1 MSSAEISDLRT
12 QAKERSLPRVVVV
25 GAGFG
30 GLSVVRG
37 LKLAP
42 AFVTVI
48 DKTNHNLFQPL
59 LYQVATA
66 ALAPSDIAVPVRGLF
81 SDMPR
86 VGTLMGE
93 VEGVDVVR
101 KVVKVKDVPD
111 IPYDYLVLATG
122 SVYAWFGHDEWSK
135 HAFTLKTLD
144 QALALRSSLLA
155 AFEWA
160 ESRTDPDE
168 IRKLLTF
175 VVVGGGPTG
184 VEMAGA
190 IAELAHATLKRD
202 FRRIQPSWARIVLCE
217 GGDQLLT
224 GFPKH
229 LFDYARTHL
238 EELGVEVKTGT
249 QVEAVD
255 RDGVMAGGERIP
267 AANVLWAAGTA
278 ATPVADWIGAE
289 KGKGDAVRIGPDCS
303 VAGHPDIYAIGD
315 CTYLEGADGKRLPGV
330 APVAKQQGAYVAKVL
345 MARLIGVPPPP
356 PFSYDDQGQ
365 LAMVGRSAAI
375 ADLGRVKMT
384 GVIGWLLWS
393 IVHLYFLIGA
403 KNRVAVYFSWVWA
416 WLTYGR
422 GARLIT
428 SMTPQTREELGYLDR
443 IANHR
448 TTLRGE

>member
-1 MSSAEISDLRT
+1 MTSTGVSAAMAE
-12 QAKERSLPRVVVV
+12 AKSRPLPRIVVV

-30 GLSVVRG
+30 GLSVIRG

-86 VGTLMGE
+86 VGTLMGD
-93 VEGVDVVR
+93 VEGVDVAR
-101 KVVKVKDVPD
+101 KVVKVKGVPD

-122 SVYAWFGHDEWSK
+122 SVYSWFGHDEWSK

-144 QALALRSSLLA
+144 QAMALRSSLLA

-160 ESRTDPDE
+160 ESRTDPEE

-190 IAELAHATLKRD
+190 IAELAHSTLKSD
-202 FRRIQPSWARIVLCE
+202 FRRIRPSWARIVLCE
-217 GGDQLLT
+217 GGPQLLA

-229 LFDYARTHL
+229 LCDYARAHL
-238 EELGVEVKTGT
+238 EALGVEVKTGA

-289 KGKGDAVRIGPDCS
+289 KGKGDAVKIGTDCS
-303 VAGHPDIYAIGD
+303 VPGHPDVYAIGD
-315 CTYLEGADGKRLPGV
+315 CTIMEGPDGKRLPGV
-330 APVAKQQGAYVAKVL
+330 APVAKQQGAYVATVL
-345 MARLIGVPPPP
+345 MARLTGQQAPP
-356 PFSYDDQGQ
+356 PFKYADQGQ

-384 GVIGWLLWS
+384 GVLGWLLWS
-393 IVHLYFLIGA
+393 IIHLYFLIGA
-403 KNRVAVYFSWVWA
+403 KNRVAVYLSWVWA

-428 SMTPQTREELGYLDR
+428 GVSPQVREEFAYLDQV
-443 IANHR
+443 ANHR
-448 TTLRGE
+448 STLPEG